1 MAATTGA
8 LIQLLLI
15 LFVFDIVRKIY
26 IKPKD
31 IKKDTTVNKDDNIPL
46 NKKIKTKNIIE
57 KNNINEITKT
67 TIENERYEDDEFVYA
82 KKPDKKPEKIN
93 NEEKESKNE
102 KLEKQEKEEIEKIE
116 NKRKKKKILKINYD
130 KYLYQKNFEKIK
142 KEIEN
147 NYTNI
152 FVEGEEYP
160 LPDNKKFFSRFTYIT
175 QIGVSFLLV
184 FTKSLKQGLPFIS
197 DNTIK
202 TIDEYKWFIMLG
214 NFLFHFWLNKYL
226 STTGAFEIIFNKE
239 LLYSKLETHSLP
251 QHLDIKKIVKKLYI
265 KANDEDDF

>member
-1 MAATTGA
+1 MAGTKGA

-31 IKKDTTVNKDDNIPL
+31 IKKDTIVSKNNNNPL
-46 NKKIKTKNIIE
+46 NKKIKENI
-57 KNNINEITKT
+57 KEISKT
-67 TIENERYEDDEFVYA
+67 TIKKEIYEDDEFVYA
-82 KKPDKKPEKIN
+82 KKPDKKPEKRDD
-93 NEEKESKNE
+93 EEKESKNE
-102 KLEKQEKEEIEKIE
+102 KQEKQEKDEREKIE
-116 NKRKKKKILKINYD
+116 NKRKKQKILKIKYD

-142 KEIEN
+142 RDIEN

-184 FTKSLKQGLPFIS
+184 FTKSLKQGLPFIPDS
-197 DNTIK
+197 TIK

-214 NFLFHFWLNKYL
+214 NFLIHFWLNRYL
-226 STTGAFEIIFNKE
+226 STSGAFEIIFNRK

-251 QHLDIKKIVKKLYI
+251 QNLDLKKIVKKFHI

>member
-31 IKKDTTVNKDDNIPL
+31 IKKDTSVHKNDNNPL
-46 NKKIKTKNIIE
+46 NKKIKEKNKLEKINIKEISKSTIE
-57 KNNINEITKT
+57 KEI
-67 TIENERYEDDEFVYA
+67 YEDDEFVYA
-82 KKPDKKPEKIN
+82 KIPEKRVD
-93 NEEKESKNE
+93 KENDSKNE
-102 KLEKQEKEEIEKIE
+102 KQEKWEKEEREKIE
-116 NKRKKKKILKINYD
+116 NKGKKKKILKINYD

-142 KEIEN
+142 REIEN

-184 FTKSLKQGLPFIS
+184 FTKSLKQGLPFIP
-197 DNTIK
+197 DNAIK

-214 NFLFHFWLNKYL
+214 NFLIHFWLNRYL
-226 STTGAFEIIFNKE
+226 STTGAFEIIFNKK

-251 QHLDIKKIVKKLYI
+251 QNLDIKKIVKKLHI
-265 KANDEDDF
+265 KVNDEDDF

>member
-31 IKKDTTVNKDDNIPL
+31 LKKDTTINKNDNNPL
-46 NKKIKTKNIIE
+46 NKKIKDKNKIE
-57 KNNINEITKT
+57 KSNIKEISKT
-67 TIENERYEDDEFVYA
+67 TIENEIYEDDEFVYA
-82 KKPDKKPEKIN
+82 KKPEKGDD
-93 NEEKESKNE
+93 EKKESKNE
-102 KLEKQEKEEIEKIE
+102 EMEKQEKEEREKIE
-116 NKRKKKKILKINYD
+116 NKEKKKKILKINYD

-197 DNTIK
+197 GLLC
-202 TIDEYKWFIMLG
+202 W
-214 NFLFHFWLNKYL
+214 
-226 STTGAFEIIFNKE
+226 AIF
-239 LLYSKLETHSLP
+239 
-251 QHLDIKKIVKKLYI
+251 
-265 KANDEDDF
+265 

>member
-1 MAATTGA
+1 MAATKGA

-26 IKPKD
+26 LKPKD
-31 IKKDTTVNKDDNIPL
+31 IKKETIVNKNDTL
-46 NKKIKTKNIIE
+46 NKKNKKNKDNIK
-57 KNNINEITKT
+57 EISKT
-67 TIENERYEDDEFVYA
+67 TIKKEIYEDDEFVYA
-82 KKPDKKPEKIN
+82 KNPEKRDD
-93 NEEKESKNE
+93 EEKESKNE
-102 KLEKQEKEEIEKIE
+102 KQEKQEKDEREKIE
-116 NKRKKKKILKINYD
+116 KKGKKQKILTIKYD

-142 KEIEN
+142 RDIEN
-147 NYTNI
+147 NYTDI

-175 QIGVSFLLV
+175 QIGVSLLLM
-184 FTKSLKQGLPFIS
+184 FTKSLKQGLPFIPDS
-197 DNTIK
+197 TIK

-214 NFLFHFWLNKYL
+214 NFLIHFWLNRYL
-226 STTGAFEIIFNKE
+226 STSGAFEIIFNKK

-251 QHLDIKKIVKKLYI
+251 QHLDLKKIVKKFHI

>member
-1 MAATTGA
+1 MAATTGV

-46 NKKIKTKNIIE
+46 NKKIKAKNIIE

-67 TIENERYEDDEFVYA
+67 TIENEIYEDDEFVYA
-82 KKPDKKPEKIN
+82 KNPEKRDD
-93 NEEKESKNE
+93 EEKESKNE
-102 KLEKQEKEEIEKIE
+102 KQEKQEKDEREKIE
-116 NKRKKKKILKINYD
+116 KKGKKQKILTIKYD

-184 FTKSLKQGLPFIS
+184 FTKSLKQGLPFIPDS
-197 DNTIK
+197 TIK

-214 NFLFHFWLNKYL
+214 NFLIHFWLNRYL
-226 STTGAFEIIFNKE
+226 STSGAFEIIFIKSFFIQS
-239 LLYSKLETHSLP
+239 LKLIRYLS
-251 QHLDIKKIVKKLYI
+251 I
-265 KANDEDDF
+265 